1 MNAQEIAIASLD
13 GGSFSGYLATPTAGA
28 GAGMIIIQEIF
39 GVNQVMR
46 RLADAYAAAGYVAL
60 VPDLFWRQQP
70 QVQLDDH
77 SEEDWNKAL
86 QLFQGFDEDKG
97 VEDLIATLNT
107 LRQLPECTGK
117 VGSVGFCLGGKLA
130 YLMATR
136 SDAACN
142 VGYYGVGIENNLDET
157 GNIQKPLMLH
167 IAESDQFVP
176 PEAQATIRV
185 QLSGHPQVTVYS
197 YTSVSHAFAREGGQ
211 SYDQAAAELANSRTM
226 AFFQEHLT

>member
-1 MNAQEIAIASLD
+1 MSAQEIAIASLD

-77 SEEDWNKAL
+77 SDEDWNKAL

-136 SDAACN
+136 SDADCS
-142 VGYYGVGIENNLDET
+142 VGYYGVGIENNLDEI

-176 PEAQATIRV
+176 PEAQATIQGTVQRSSPGDGLFLYRRLSRV
-185 QLSGHPQVTVYS
+185 CS
-197 YTSVSHAFAREGGQ
+197 
-211 SYDQAAAELANSRTM
+211 
-226 AFFQEHLT
+226 